1 MRAGTPL
8 EVLAVA
14 ARLGVTS
21 FGGPIAHLGYFHE
34 EYVVRRKW
42 LDEQSFADLVA
53 LCQMIPGPASSQ
65 LGISIGIR
73 RAGFFG
79 GIAAWAGFTLP
90 SAIAMVVFALLVH
103 GSGTTTAGWLHGLMV
118 VAVAVVA
125 QAVWSMARTLA
136 SDAPRASIA
145 FAAAI
150 ISVTLPSS
158 LTQILVIVAGVLAGV
173 AFLRS
178 GASDR
183 PTHSAGFEGIG
194 RGTALLCLAAFG
206 VLLLGLPILRAVVHS
221 QWVAL
226 VDSFYRSGSLVF
238 GGGHVVLPLLQ
249 REVVPPGWISDSAF
263 LAGYGAA
270 QAVPGP
276 LFTFAAY
283 LGAVMKPAPNAVL
296 GAALALAAI
305 YLPSFLLVIG
315 LLPFYGILRGR
326 PLVRAG
332 LSGVNAAVVGVLL
345 AALFTP
351 VWSSAILNPFDFAI
365 ALAAFMLLSVWK
377 VRPWIIVAGGAIA
390 GELLGLAHIA

>member
-1 MRAGTPL
+1 MWFCRFCS
-8 EVLAVA
+8 
-14 ARLGVTS
+14 ARWC
-21 FGGPIAHLGYFHE
+21 
-34 EYVVRRKW
+34 R
-42 LDEQSFADLVA
+42 
-53 LCQMIPGPASSQ
+53 
-65 LGISIGIR
+65 
-73 RAGFFG
+73 
-79 GIAAWAGFTLP
+79 
-90 SAIAMVVFALLVH
+90 
-103 GSGTTTAGWLHGLMV
+103 
-118 VAVAVVA
+118 
-125 QAVWSMARTLA
+125 
-136 SDAPRASIA
+136 
-145 FAAAI
+145 
-150 ISVTLPSS
+150 
-158 LTQILVIVAGVLAGV
+158 
-173 AFLRS
+173 
-178 GASDR
+178 
-183 PTHSAGFEGIG
+183 
-194 RGTALLCLAAFG
+194 
-206 VLLLGLPILRAVVHS
+206 
-221 QWVAL
+221 
-226 VDSFYRSGSLVF
+226 
-238 GGGHVVLPLLQ
+238 
-249 REVVPPGWISDSAF
+249 PGWISDSAF

-283 LGAVMKPAPNAVL
+283 LGAAMKPAPNAVL